1 MSSRQEEKQR
11 RREEREAAERE
22 LSAQQRRSRQ
32 LRNGLAALL
41 VIAVVVGIVLVV
53 SGGSGSSGTG
63 TPTTPTGPQARIPP
77 AGEAD
82 LTKAAAAAGCQ
93 LKSFPSYGQ
102 SHVTSKVAYKTNPP
116 TSGNHNPVPAL
127 DGIYGAANAPSAEHA
142 VHALEHGRVE
152 VQYRPGT
159 PKLQIAQ
166 LETLAS
172 EELNGKAAYK
182 TLLFQNTTKMPYAV
196 AATAWTQLLGCPK
209 LTPAVFDALRDFR
222 VKYVDKGPEPGI
234 PPNN

>member
-22 LSAQQRRSRQ
+22 MNAQQRRSRQ

-41 VIAVVVGIVLVV
+41 VIAVVVGIVLVA

-63 TPTTPTGPQARIPP
+63 TPTTPTGPSARIPP
-77 AGEAD
+77 PGERD
-82 LTKAAAAAGCQ
+82 LAKAASAAGCN

-102 SHVTSKVAYKTNPP
+102 DHVTSKVTYKTNPP
-116 TSGNHNPVPAL
+116 TSGSHNPVPAL
-127 DGIYGAANAPSAEHA
+127 DGIYAPADAPSAEHA

-159 PKLQIAQ
+159 PKHQIAQ

-196 AATAWTQLLGCPK
+196 AVTAWTQLLGCPK
-209 LTPAVFDALRDFR
+209 FTPGVFDALRDFR